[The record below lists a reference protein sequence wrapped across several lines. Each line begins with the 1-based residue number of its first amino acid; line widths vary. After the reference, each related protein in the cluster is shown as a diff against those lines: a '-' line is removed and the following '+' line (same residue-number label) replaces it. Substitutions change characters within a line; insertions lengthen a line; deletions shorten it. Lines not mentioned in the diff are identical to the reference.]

1 MQKKL
6 IFTPAE
12 ARHALV
18 GPPHLWKMKRDF
30 QIEFLK
36 KLGLQGEH
44 YLLDLGCG
52 TLRGGVPIIS
62 HLQTGHYYGVDVR
75 EEVLKEAGKELREE
89 GLVDK
94 KPVLIHT
101 RDLSLLNIDR
111 KFDLIWAFSVLIHL
125 SDSILNDALHFVSN
139 HLHPAGHFYANV
151 NIGDRKDGAW
161 REFPLVWRSIE
172 FYKDMGR
179 QNGLEV
185 HDMGTIASLGF
196 AHGHQGHDSK
206 QILQFR
212 R

>member
-1 MQKKL
+1 MQKNRML
-6 IFTPAE
+6 SPAE
-12 ARHALV
+12 ERHALV

-36 KLGLQGEH
+36 KVGLQGQH

-52 TLRGGVPIIS
+52 TLRGGIPIINY
-62 HLQTGHYYGVDVR
+62 LEAGHYYGVDVR
-75 EEVLKEAGKELREE
+75 EGVLNEAGKELREE

-94 KPVLIHT
+94 EPVLIHAS
-101 RDLSLLNIDR
+101 DLSLLNIER
-111 KFDLIWAFSVLIHL
+111 KFDFIWAFSVLIHMT
-125 SDSILNDALHFVSN
+125 DSVLNDALSFVSN
-139 HLHPAGHFYANV
+139 QLHPNGYFYTNV

-161 REFPLVWRSIE
+161 REFPLVWRSME

-196 AHGHQGHDSK
+196 AYGHQGHDSK